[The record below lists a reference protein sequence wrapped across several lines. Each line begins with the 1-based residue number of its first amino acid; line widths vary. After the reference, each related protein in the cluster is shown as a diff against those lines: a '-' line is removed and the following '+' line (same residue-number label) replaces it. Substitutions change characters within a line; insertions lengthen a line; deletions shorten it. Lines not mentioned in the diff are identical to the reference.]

1 MAKVRQ
7 RTWTIPGQRT
17 KRRAWGFVTVEIGKH
32 RRTCLGESCRGC
44 QQVRQFKAEWTRE
57 DAENALAAIV
67 LKLEQPK
74 APASGLTLSQAAERY
89 LAAKARKRSVAND
102 RRILEHFKTEFG
114 KDTALT
120 EITASRISEY
130 RAKRLGVKLGHSAQP
145 LSPAAVNRPLAL
157 LRHLLRLA
165 CDEWEV
171 LPAVPKI
178 RLEKESQ
185 GRLRW
190 LMPEEAS
197 NLLEKCRTQNNPNL
211 ADLAE
216 LALYTGMRQGELL
229 GLTWD
234 RVDRARGV
242 VLLERTKSG
251 RRREVPLNGP
261 ADAILARRAPDAA
274 SDALVFGTQSWYTF
288 RGHWTAAVNAAGLE
302 DFRFHDLR
310 HTFASWAVQRGATLP
325 ELKDLLGHSSLAMV
339 MRYAHLSPEHLRS
352 AVARLDT
359 VLAPPKITQEITHEP
374 AGETRKGSR

>member
-17 KRRAWGFVTVEIGKH
+17 KRKAWGFVTVDDGK
-32 RRTCLGESCRGC
+32 
-44 QQVRQFKAEWTRE
+44 QVRQFKAEWTRE
-57 DAENALAAIV
+57 DAENALAAHV
-67 LKLEQPK
+67 LKAEQPK
-74 APASGLTLSQAAERY
+74 APAPGLTLAQAAERY
-89 LAAKARKRSVAND
+89 LAAKTRKRSVTGD

-114 KDTALT
+114 KDTVLT
-120 EITASRISEY
+120 DITAGRISEY
-130 RAKRLGVKLGHSAQP
+130 RAKRLAVTRGEGAP

-157 LRHLLRLA
+157 LRHL
-165 CDEWEV
+165 
-171 LPAVPKI
+171 
-178 RLEKESQ
+178 
-185 GRLRW
+185 
-190 LMPEEAS
+190 
-197 NLLEKCRTQNNPNL
+197 
-211 ADLAE
+211 

-261 ADAILARRAPDAA
+261 ADAILARRTPETPGDG
-274 SDALVFGTQSWYTF
+274 LVFDTRSWYTF
-288 RGHWTAAVNAAGLE
+288 RGHWEASVTAAGLE

-310 HTFASWAVQRGATLP
+310 HTFASWAIQRGATLP

-359 VLAPPKITQEITHEP
+359 VLTPQKITQAITHEP
-374 AGETRKGSR
+374 VVETTKGSR